1 MAQVTGHNPSRLLYV
16 WDRSSGHKFLV
27 DTGAQVSVFPASAQE
42 HRRQKTEQLLA
53 ANGSKIDT
61 FGTRTLLLDLG
72 FRKFTWSFVLAD
84 VSRPMLGA
92 DFFCGNH
99 LLIDVYTNHIID
111 AKTYENIPVWHDA
124 APAPGLN
131 TCTTGNEFSDIIKD
145 FPSITKPQF
154 STVDMKHGVQH
165 CIPTSGPPTHAKA
178 RRLSPEKLDIA
189 RREFAEMEQLGIV
202 RRSSSAWASPL
213 HMVAKK
219 MPGTWRPC
227 GDYRRLNDA
236 TAHDRYPIPHI
247 QDFSSQLKGKKIFSK
262 IDLVR
267 GYNQIPVAPDD
278 IPKTAVITPFGL
290 FEFLRMPFGLKN
302 AAQAFQRLMDQACR
316 GLEDFCFVY
325 IDDILVASSSAKEH
339 RRHLRLLFK
348 RLAGHGLVVNI
359 AKCKFGV
366 DVIDFLS
373 HRVSAAGIEPLPEC
387 VDAIRHF
394 PQPLDAK
401 ALSKFLGMVNYYHR
415 FVPHAAALMGPLHNM
430 SHKRGQDFQWDE
442 SLQSA
447 FEATKE
453 ALASAVLLVHPSAT
467 ATTCLTVDAS
477 DIAIGGA
484 LEQFLDG
491 SWKPLA
497 FFSRKLDRAQKSY
510 SAFDRELLAMYS
522 TVKHFAYFVEGRR
535 FHIYT
540 DHKPL
545 TFAFASSSD
554 RWTAKQR
561 RHLAFIAEYTTDV
574 RHVQGR
580 DNAVADALSRV
591 EIDVHPAVYMSTQ
604 PTNLDLLSM
613 AQAQQ
618 ADSDVQAYRTAI
630 TGLALADLPIPGT
643 TATLLCDTSTGTAR
657 PVVPPSWRRAVF
669 DTVHGLSHPG
679 IRATRKMVSA
689 RFVWHG
695 MNKQVG
701 VWAKTCIPC
710 QRAKVQRHVTAPLE
724 HCQLP
729 DRRFQRLHVDIV
741 GPLPLSHGNTYLFTI
756 IDRYT
761 RWPEAIPMADATAS
775 SCAHALLSQHIARFG
790 VPSDITSDRGPQF
803 TSNLWTA
810 LSKLLGVQLH
820 RTTAYHPQANGIV
833 ERLHRQLKAALKA
846 HLCGPD
852 WLHVLPLVLLGLRSA
867 PKDDLGCA
875 PAELVYG
882 TTLRLPGEFF
892 EAAASVDQP
901 GVPDMLT
908 RLRTTMASLRPKETS
923 HHRRC
928 TVHLPASLQYCT
940 SVFVRHDAHRT
951 PLQCTYDGPFR
962 VLERDA
968 KYFTLDL
975 NGKRDMVSVDR
986 LKPAFL
992 DADFGLDIGTDMQ
1005 TPASSPPAPPP
1016 SNQTTLPKNPPIA
1029 HPTTRPP
1036 LRIVGRSR
1044 AGRVIRLPAKL
1055 HNIVVSTTGGS
1066 PVVA

>member
-42 HRRQKTEQLLA
+42 RRRQKTEQLLA

-165 CIPTSGPPTHAKA
+165 CISTSGPPTHAKA

-202 RRSSSAWASPL
+202 RRSSSAWVSPL

-219 MPGTWRPC
+219 TPGTWRPC

-348 RLAGHGLVVNI
+348 RLAEHGLVVNI

-522 TVKHFAYFVEGRR
+522 AVKHFA
-535 FHIYT
+535 
-540 DHKPL
+540 
-545 TFAFASSSD
+545 
-554 RWTAKQR
+554 
-561 RHLAFIAEYTTDV
+561 
-574 RHVQGR
+574 
-580 DNAVADALSRV
+580 
-591 EIDVHPAVYMSTQ
+591 
-604 PTNLDLLSM
+604 
-613 AQAQQ
+613 
-618 ADSDVQAYRTAI
+618 
-630 TGLALADLPIPGT
+630 
-643 TATLLCDTSTGTAR
+643 
-657 PVVPPSWRRAVF
+657 
-669 DTVHGLSHPG
+669 
-679 IRATRKMVSA
+679 
-689 RFVWHG
+689 
-695 MNKQVG
+695 
-701 VWAKTCIPC
+701 C

-940 SVFVRHDAHRT
+940 FVFVRHDAHRT

-975 NGKRDMVSVDR
+975 NGKRDTVSVDR

-1016 SNQTTLPKNPPIA
+1016 SNQTIPYLRTPRSLILQHA
-1029 HPTTRPP
+1029 HHFV
-1036 LRIVGRSR
+1036 LWEEVGQ
-1044 AGRVIRLPAKL
+1044 
-1055 HNIVVSTTGGS
+1055 GGS
-1066 PVVA
+1066 SDFQPSSTISWCQPLGGALWWLDY